1 MPNRTVIVSDSN
13 VFVFLIRSNTFE
25 TVFHKTRIKIVVP
38 SAVVDEIKNGLI
50 SRKYPDVTDRFN
62 KALHSPLD
70 NDEVDL
76 NELSIDEIQAEAAIN
91 YYHTLDDFSELYR
104 GEIEC
109 LALSMEYQFKFLS
122 DDEDAVNE
130 CKRAQLSGEKFD
142 MYIEKLKEENII
154 TNTQYQ
160 AILLRIKE

>member
-1 MPNRTVIVSDSN
+1 MPNRTVIISDSN

-38 SAVVDEIKNGLI
+38 SAVVNEIKNGLI

-62 KALHSPLD
+62 KALHSPEE

-76 NELSIDEIQAEAAIN
+76 NEMSIDEIQSEVAIN
-91 YYHTLDDFSELYR
+91 YYHTLDDFGELDR

-109 LALSMEYQFKFLS
+109 LALAMEYQFTFLS

-130 CKRAQLSGEKFD
+130 CKRARLSSENFD

-154 TNTQYQ
+154 THSQYE
-160 AILLRIKE
+160 AIVLRIKE